1 MATYNEL
8 QALLTD
14 DTLNKAEN
22 ATADIMSD
30 ILQGEDTKANGYDDV
45 PENHA
50 ARAKWASENLGRV
63 RSEAGKLLW
72 PALVKNQKLTVGQ
85 IEAASVGDFKTQM
98 KLFIIEY
105 TNVVGA

>member
-8 QALLTD
+8 KALLTD

-22 ATADIMSD
+22 ATADIISD
-30 ILQGEDTKANGYDDV
+30 ILQGEDTEANGYDDT
-45 PENHA
+45 NHTQ
-50 ARAKWASENLGRV
+50 RAKWASENLGRV
-63 RSEAGKLLW
+63 RDEAGKLLW
-72 PALVKNQKLTVGQ
+72 PVLVKNQNLTVEQ

>member
-22 ATADIMSD
+22 ATADIISD
-30 ILQGEDTKANGYDDV
+30 ILQGEDTEANGYDDL
-45 PENHA
+45 NHA
-50 ARAKWASENLGRV
+50 QRAKWASENLGRV
-63 RSEAGKLLW
+63 RDEAGKLLW
-72 PALVKNQKLTVGQ
+72 PVLVKNQALTVEQ
-85 IEAASVGDFKTQM
+85 IEAASVAAFKTQM

-105 TNVVGA
+105 TNVMGA

>member
-8 QALLTD
+8 KALLTD

-22 ATADIMSD
+22 ATADIIAD
-30 ILQGEDTKANGYDDV
+30 ILQGEDTLANGYDGTG
-45 PENHA
+45 HA
-50 ARAKWASENLGRV
+50 VRAKWAAMNLGRV
-63 RSEAGKLLW
+63 REEAANLLW
-72 PALVKNQKLTVGQ
+72 PVLVKNQALTVGQ
-85 IEAASVGDFKTQM
+85 IQSASVEAFKTQM